1 MYDQVSHL
9 EEGFPPETWTG
20 APCPHCGSRDIVSGL
35 RYNLNAEV
43 GPLGLSYKVFALIGG
58 TEQLYAE
65 LCRGCGTVIRTF
77 VKNTNRKWIQ
87 K

>member
-1 MYDQVSHL
+1 MDDQESHFG
-9 EEGFPPETWTG
+9 EGLPIETWTG

-43 GPLGLSYKVFALIGG
+43 GPLGLSYKAFGPVRG

-65 LCRGCGTVIRTF
+65 LCRACGTVVRTF
-77 VKNTNRKWIQ
+77 VKNTDRKWIQ